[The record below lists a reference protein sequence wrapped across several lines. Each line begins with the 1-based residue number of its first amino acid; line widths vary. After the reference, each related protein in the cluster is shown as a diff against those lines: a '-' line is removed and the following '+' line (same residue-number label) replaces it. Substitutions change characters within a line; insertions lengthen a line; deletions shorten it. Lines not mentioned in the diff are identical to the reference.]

1 MALFFPP
8 CYSWTLKLF
17 MTSGG
22 LLGFYRVGVGDCRP
36 YAWAMVKLSSRCPSG
51 GAVGCAQDGR
61 PPAKEAPLE
70 PELQQIPP
78 VQPRKP
84 LLWGWG
90 GGGWRGEAGRAEL
103 QNGSAEPSLL
113 APRPGWKQELE
124 SPTPLSFIED
134 LKAVLGPQETTRR
147 SLLSSS
153 GHFLPMSF
161 FFFKSL
167 LSIFFTILFLFHVLF
182 FLSLRHMGSEL
193 PDQGWDP
200 RPRRWKGN
208 PTTGL
213 SRKFPSNVFS
223 PTSVQGWESGWR
235 KHTTSLSL
243 QHPKHEPHSGKATS
257 HLELEVWVDVM
268 VKWKQE
274 KEPAL
279 IFGPTLIM
287 MPPSPLA

>member
-1 MALFFPP
+1 MPRTGGHLPKRLHWNQNCSRFLRCSHGSPCSGAGEGAAEEGRRAGQSCRMGAQSQVSWLQGLAGNRSSSLQPP
-8 CYSWTLKLF
+8 CHLSKILRQC
-17 MTSGG
+17 SG
-22 LLGFYRVGVGDCRP
+22 L
-36 YAWAMVKLSSRCPSG
+36 
-51 GAVGCAQDGR
+51 
-61 PPAKEAPLE
+61 
-70 PELQQIPP
+70 
-78 VQPRKP
+78 RKP
-84 LLWGWG
+84 
-90 GGGWRGEAGRAEL
+90 RGVL
-103 QNGSAEPSLL
+103 CSLL
-113 APRPGWKQELE
+113 QDI
-124 SPTPLSFIED
+124 SFQC
-134 LKAVLGPQETTRR
+134 P
-147 SLLSSS
+147 
-153 GHFLPMSF
+153 F

-257 HLELEVWVDVM
+257 HLELEV
-268 VKWKQE
+268 
-274 KEPAL
+274 
-279 IFGPTLIM
+279 
-287 MPPSPLA
+287 